1 MNTVKVSKN
10 HWIVKFLTLK
20 PYENLLFGKLQYLK
34 HSWLDFDTGPFP
46 QDTCGLRKLLIQHLL
61 YALFMIL
68 LWIVLFSGSIITLVS
83 ALILVPFNI
92 FFNFLPIYNWLI
104 IWGTVFD
111 ISVIFVSF
119 IFGVV
124 TLSEYIFPKF
134 KKKLLD
140 KKEKAV
146 ISKLFLSLKEK
157 FCSKIEYTD

>member
-34 HSWLDFDTGPFP
+34 HSWLDFDRGPFP

-68 LWIVLFSGSIITLVS
+68 FWIVLFSGFIVTFVS
-83 ALILVPFNI
+83 ALILVPCHI
-92 FFNFLPIYNWLI
+92 FFNFLPIDNWLI
-104 IWGTVFD
+104 IWGIVFD
-111 ISVIFVSF
+111 ISVIIVSF
-119 IFGVV
+119 IFCVV

-134 KKKLLD
+134 KKKLLY

-146 ISKLFLSLKEK
+146 VSKLFLSLKDR
-157 FCSKIEYTD
+157 FCSKIEYID